1 MVFRCDK
8 PAKLQ
13 YDIYDIRNAVPVSTS
28 PHNGGLNS
36 SRVVLGSKEPLEMKG
51 AQFSVLESRVMEVY
65 EESLERVRE
74 HLHELAQ
81 PLCSQASTTAL
92 LNP

>member
-1 MVFRCDK
+1 
-8 PAKLQ
+8 
-13 YDIYDIRNAVPVSTS
+13 
-28 PHNGGLNS
+28 
-36 SRVVLGSKEPLEMKG
+36 MKG